1 LDADPP
7 ASHTSL
13 STAEAAIVGAICFG
27 LPIIGSVQAM
37 LAGFPDT
44 GFHDDG
50 AVRLVVLEAMTAGV
64 ALLFLAAR
72 RYDLSSLIPRPTAA
86 GLAAGVGLYVA
97 IWLVDLA
104 VLSPFTADGV
114 AQPVDRMVEASTM
127 SLATIVVTGAV
138 NGLWEETFML
148 GVLVRGLR
156 RHGPSIAIGVPL
168 LVRVAYHVYQ
178 GPAGTVS
185 VLVFGLVL
193 SLWYVRR
200 GTLWP
205 PVVAH
210 AIGDIV
216 PFVWGA

>member
-7 ASHTSL
+7 ASGTSL
-13 STAEAAIVGAICFG
+13 TAGEAAIVAAICFG
-27 LPIIGSVQAM
+27 LPIVGSVQAM

-44 GFHDDG
+44 AFHDDE
-50 AVRLVVLEAMTAGV
+50 AIRLIVLEAVTAGV

-72 RYDLSSLIPRPTAA
+72 RYDVASLVPQPTAV
-86 GLAAGVGLYVA
+86 GLAAGIGLYVA
-97 IWLVDLA
+97 VWLVDLA
-104 VLSPFTADGV
+104 LLSPFTTDGV
-114 AQPVDRMVEASTM
+114 TQPVDRMVAASTM

-156 RHGPSIAIGVPL
+156 RHGPSISIGVPL

-193 SLWYVRR
+193 SAWYVRR

-205 PVVAH
+205 PIVAH

-216 PFVWGA
+216 PFVWSA